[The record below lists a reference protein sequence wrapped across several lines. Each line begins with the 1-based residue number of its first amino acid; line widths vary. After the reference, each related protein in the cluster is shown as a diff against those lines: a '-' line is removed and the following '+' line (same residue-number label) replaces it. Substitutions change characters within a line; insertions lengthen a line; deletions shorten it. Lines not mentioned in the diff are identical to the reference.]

1 MIILVTIIVMILMV
15 VGTIV
20 MHEIANWIEDRNTP
34 PEVKMHDKM
43 VDRKIKEMFFG
54 KK

>member
-1 MIILVTIIVMILMV
+1 MLGVIIILMI

-20 MHEIANWIEDRNTP
+20 LHKLANHIEDRNTP

-43 VDRKIKEMFFG
+43 VERKIKEMFFG